1 MNSRGQMCP
10 GIAEANGNFWH
21 AQQELPLKVLPPEYI
36 SGIPHQWTVNFL
48 FGTTPNCVG
57 GKAIGMDASMRWP
70 HAKKSQA
77 LFMHRIVT
85 SLISSEFIHCS
96 LQDNHPRSRI
106 KRLGINPR
114 PTSQAKHYAPR
125 IRMSSAEPSS
135 TNSGSNRANN
145 SCSFCSTRD
154 CFSFRSS
161 PPRLNRDIGGSSFAI
176 FAPPR

>member
-1 MNSRGQMCP
+1 MNK
-10 GIAEANGNFWH
+10 NFWR
-21 AQQELPLKVLPPEYI
+21 AQQEWPLKSLPAPYN

-48 FGTTPNCVG
+48 FDTTPNCVG
-57 GKAIGMDASMRWP
+57 GKAIGMAASMRWH

-77 LFMHRIVT
+77 LFARSVGT

-96 LQDNHPRSRI
+96 LQNNHPRSRI
-106 KRLGINPR
+106 KCLGINPR
-114 PTSQAKHYAPR
+114 PTSQAKHYWPR
-125 IRMSSAEPSS
+125 ISMSSAEPSS

>member
-1 MNSRGQMCP
+1 MK
-10 GIAEANGNFWH
+10 I
-21 AQQELPLKVLPPEYI
+21 LPPIYI
-36 SGIPHQWTVNFL
+36 SGIPHQWTANFL
-48 FGTTPNCVG
+48 FDTTPNCVG
-57 GKAIGMDASMRWP
+57 GKATGMAASMRW
-70 HAKKSQA
+70 HLAKKSQA
-77 LFMHRIVT
+77 LFVHSFVA

-106 KRLGINPR
+106 KRLGIPQANF
-114 PTSQAKHYAPR
+114 TSANHYAPR
-125 IRMSSAEPSS
+125 ICMSSADPSS

>member
-1 MNSRGQMCP
+1 MDFHCRMYPDFTEMNK
-10 GIAEANGNFWH
+10 NFWR
-21 AQQELPLKVLPPEYI
+21 AQQEWPLKSLPAPYN

-48 FGTTPNCVG
+48 FDTTPNCVG
-57 GKAIGMDASMRWP
+57 GKAIGMAASMRWH

-77 LFMHRIVT
+77 LFARSVGT

-96 LQDNHPRSRI
+96 LQNNHPRSRI
-106 KRLGINPR
+106 KCLGINPR
-114 PTSQAKHYAPR
+114 PTSQAKHYWPR
-125 IRMSSAEPSS
+125 ISMSSAEPSS